1 MNTHETQ
8 NGVIT
13 DQLKEKG
20 LDNSV
25 DRNKPK
31 VTVYYTTTNVSGFN
45 FARNGKVDVRHYST
59 GGNFLRRTEEEPKL
73 HHYTKVKE
81 LTFPLGSVKSQP
93 EISEIDNED
102 FPSVHLEA
110 IYRYFNMVMPS
121 EITERIKSGDLEVEH
136 SSMSIGDL
144 IQIDDH
150 YFIVSDIGFE
160 KIEF

>member
-20 LDNSV
+20 LSNSV
-25 DRNKPK
+25 DRSKPK
-31 VTVYYTTTNVSGFN
+31 VTVYYTTRNVSGFN
-45 FARNGKVDVRHYST
+45 FAHNGKVDVRHYNMDGS
-59 GGNFLRRTEEEPKL
+59 FLRRTEEEPKL

-81 LTFPLGSVKSQP
+81 MTFPLGSVRDQP
-93 EISEIDNED
+93 EVSDEGI
-102 FPSVHLEA
+102 PSKHLEA

-121 EITERIKSGDLEVEH
+121 EITERIKNGDLEVEH

-160 KIEF
+160 KIEI